1 LNGPLQVIILLFSQ
15 IFENVNFS
23 LQIIWSFSKD
33 FSIESTRPLRVGQ
46 AWIIPED
53 QEHIVIQDLPLHDGD
68 DSFDSILTIANTTAE
83 DAGQYTCSVVSF
95 PPEQRLSAL
104 VYFDVSFIS
113 DDSFLDPLKL
123 DEGIGGAKEDH
134 HLKEEDQKDA
144 EDDKLVTYQD
154 DSAADELSKIEEL
167 LSPDPENTKIEEE
180 QIDVV
185 PEDDKIIEDLQD
197 QHQTGKHSDHDVSSE
212 DGQVNEDQSSDQQDV
227 TSEDDVD
234 PEGDP
239 FQIEEVPDID
249 VSSENV
255 QLDVEFPEDD
265 KLKLED
271 LQDDS
276 IIEDDSTIED
286 QLTTESKD
294 DKLKLENQPEADV
307 RDRPEVDGVEVG
319 DDQLEDE
326 KKMAISSSCH
336 PLHSIPLL
344 ISMILA
350 LTRTINTFQS

>member
-1 LNGPLQVIILLFSQ
+1 M
-15 IFENVNFS
+15 NFS

-46 AWIIPED
+46 AWITPED

-68 DSFDSILTIANTTAE
+68 DSFDSILTIANTTAD

-104 VYFDVSFIS
+104 VFFDVSFIS

-123 DEGIGGAKEDH
+123 DEGLGGAKED

-212 DGQVNEDQSSDQQDV
+212 DGQVNEDQSLDQQDV

-271 LQDDS
+271 LQ
-276 IIEDDSTIED
+276 
-286 QLTTESKD
+286 TTESKD

-307 RDRPEVDGVEVG
+307 RDGPEVDGVEDG

-344 ISMILA
+344 ISMMLA